1 MSRKRYQAG
10 SVRKRGKNP
19 QTQTQYWEGTWRE
32 YVRGEAKPQ
41 RRSVKLGLVR
51 EMSKCEAKRKL
62 SEVLREINS
71 PDHRPESPIT
81 LEEFWN
87 KYKELVLPGAD

>member
-1 MSRKRYQAG
+1 
-10 SVRKRGKNP
+10 
-19 QTQTQYWEGTWRE
+19 
-32 YVRGEAKPQ
+32 
-41 RRSVKLGLVR
+41 VKLGLVR

-81 LEEFWN
+81 LEEFWK